1 MGEKEKKPKLK
12 RGESP
17 KVNPGSLASKFSN
30 NALQNQNK
38 NFEPMGIGQ
47 SSLYKQIASQQRNQI
62 GRGSGLQPGGS
73 LNQKFNSSQKTQPS
87 NKMNSFRGG
96 GPIRATALDKHAQI
110 LNQNNSGTAANPAN
124 MMEHK

>member
-1 MGEKEKKPKLK
+1 MKVTSSDPEELKGREEKKPKNK

-17 KVNPGSLASKFSN
+17 KVQANSLASKFSQ
-30 NALQNQNK
+30 NAMQNQGK

-47 SSLYKQIASQQRNQI
+47 SSLYQQIASQQRNQV

-73 LNQKFNSSQKTQPS
+73 LNQKFNSSQQTQPT

-96 GPIRATALDKHAQI
+96 PIRATVNALEKH
-110 LNQNNSGTAANPAN
+110 S
-124 MMEHK
+124 